1 MKYVFGPVPSR
12 RLGFSLGV
20 DLLPYKT
27 CSFDCIYCE
36 LGPTTCRTL
45 EPRDLI
51 PPEAVLAELDDFL
64 ATTAQKIDYLTI
76 SGSGEP
82 TLHPELGTLIQAIKK
97 KYAPPLALITNGSLF
112 FNPLILERVKEADLI
127 IPSLDTVDPEAFQ
140 VINRPH
146 PELRLEA
153 IIEGLILLGQ
163 LPGPRIW
170 LEVLFL
176 RGLNDQPAQIEALSR
191 TIEKINPEKVQINT
205 VVRPPVEAFAQALDY
220 RALEAIRG
228 IMGPRAEII
237 APPTVKADFQIEM
250 LESEILGLV
259 ARRPC
264 TAEDLSRLT
273 GLSRQQTLDLLN
285 RLLDQQ
291 KIAREVFNRND
302 FFLRR

>member
-45 EPRDLI
+45 EPKDLF

-64 ATTAQKIDYLTI
+64 ATTVQEIDYLTI

-82 TLHPELGTLIQAIKK
+82 TLHPELGHLIRAIKK
-97 KYAPPLALITNGSLF
+97 KYAQPLALITNGSLF
-112 FNPLILERVKEADLI
+112 FDPLILERVKEADLI

-146 PELRLEA
+146 PELRLAA
-153 IIEGLILLGQ
+153 IIEGLIHLGQ

-220 RALEAIRG
+220 PALETIRG
-228 IMGPRAEII
+228 EIGVPGGNHRSPHGKNGFSEGNAGI
-237 APPTVKADFQIEM
+237 RDPGSGGQEALHGRGSLPPHRSFPPTDPGTV
-250 LESEILGLV
+250 ESFVE
-259 ARRPC
+259 
-264 TAEDLSRLT
+264 
-273 GLSRQQTLDLLN
+273 
-285 RLLDQQ
+285 
-291 KIAREVFNRND
+291 
-302 FFLRR
+302 